1 MENKNTNKTPISKP
15 ITVVQTELANG
26 IIDKINSSGLHPV
39 IIMPGSEEIYL
50 MMKNTL
56 KETREKEKSEYEKSV
71 AESNKINES
80 KSFLDTWIF

>member
-1 MENKNTNKTPISKP
+1 MDNINTNKTVISKP
-15 ITVVQTELANG
+15 ITVAQSELANN
-26 IIDKINSSGLHPV
+26 IIDNINSSGLHPV
-39 IIMPGSEEIYL
+39 IIMPVIEEIYL

-80 KSFLDTWIF
+80 K

>member
-1 MENKNTNKTPISKP
+1 MENKNTNKTPILKP
-15 ITVVQTELANG
+15 ITVVQAELANG

-39 IIMPGSEEIYL
+39 IIMPVIEEIYL

-56 KETREKEKSEYEKSV
+56 KETREKEKLEYEKFV

-80 KSFLDTWIF
+80 K

>member
-15 ITVVQTELANG
+15 ITVAQSELANE
-26 IIDKINSSGLHPV
+26 IIKNINSSGLHPV
-39 IIMPGSEEIYL
+39 IIMPVIEEIYL

-80 KSFLDTWIF
+80 K

>member
-15 ITVVQTELANG
+15 ITVAQTELANG

-39 IIMPGSEEIYL
+39 IIMPVIEEIYL

-56 KETREKEKSEYEKSV
+56 KETREKEKSDYEKSV
-71 AESNKINES
+71 AESNKITES
-80 KSFLDTWIF
+80 K

>member
-39 IIMPGSEEIYL
+39 IIMPVIEEIYL

-71 AESNKINES
+71 AENNKITES
-80 KSFLDTWIF
+80 K